1 MQFAYDSSGNLTSV
15 TPPGRPAHSFT
26 HTALDLDSVYTPP
39 SLGAGTWATEYR
51 YNPDRQLTEL
61 RRPDGVNISFG
72 YEATTG
78 RPSTVTFDRGT
89 LTMGY
94 SPTTGQLTGLTAP
107 SGVSQGF
114 TYDGMLPKT
123 VTWAGPVAGSVGVGY
138 NSDFRVTSQTVN
150 GANSLTFAYDRDG
163 LLTTAGT
170 LGLKRAGQTGFLERD
185 SLGATGSQ
193 VLGVWGYDPK
203 GALASYA
210 ASYTG
215 TGTTLFQTSYVRDSL
230 SRITELT
237 ETVQGVAQVQ
247 AFTYDSAGRLET
259 VRRNGTLTATYR
271 YDANGNRLDV
281 TTPGGVVSGSY
292 DAQDR
297 LTSYGSATYTYTANG
312 ELRTK
317 TDGTGTTSYTYDAL
331 GNLTRVQLPGGTDI
345 EYLIDAQNRRLGKKV
360 NGTLVQGFLWQG
372 QLAPVAELD
381 GSGAVVSRFVY
392 ATRVNVPDYLLKGGQ
407 TYRLIL
413 DHLGSVRLVVNTAD
427 GTVAQ
432 RLSYD
437 EFGQVT
443 ENTAPGFQPFG
454 YAGGLYDHQTGL
466 VRFGARDYD
475 ASTGRWTAKDPIG
488 FNGGDGNLYAYVGNE
503 PVGYIDP
510 TGLFVWDILD
520 VGFFLLSARDFLC
533 TPSWSNAGGLALD
546 ALGLL
551 PIVPS
556 LGAVRRTDDFVDLL
570 RTVDGPGLS
579 FAGRRAPEFPGGVST
594 EGGFLRSAEEYLA
607 DGYRDL
613 GRGRFVSRDGLRQV
627 RLGPHE
633 VNGPQM
639 HGHFEAYDR
648 AGGRV
653 IENTR
658 VDIIPD

>member
-1 MQFAYDSSGNLTSV
+1 MFWGGRAVQFAYDSSGNLTSV

-292 DAQDR
+292 DAQD
-297 LTSYGSATYTYTANG
+297 
-312 ELRTK
+312 
-317 TDGTGTTSYTYDAL
+317 
-331 GNLTRVQLPGGTDI
+331 
-345 EYLIDAQNRRLGKKV
+345 
-360 NGTLVQGFLWQG
+360 
-372 QLAPVAELD
+372 
-381 GSGAVVSRFVY
+381 
-392 ATRVNVPDYLLKGGQ
+392 
-407 TYRLIL
+407 
-413 DHLGSVRLVVNTAD
+413 
-427 GTVAQ
+427 
-432 RLSYD
+432 
-437 EFGQVT
+437 
-443 ENTAPGFQPFG
+443 
-454 YAGGLYDHQTGL
+454 
-466 VRFGARDYD
+466 
-475 ASTGRWTAKDPIG
+475 
-488 FNGGDGNLYAYVGNE
+488 
-503 PVGYIDP
+503 
-510 TGLFVWDILD
+510 
-520 VGFFLLSARDFLC
+520 
-533 TPSWSNAGGLALD
+533 
-546 ALGLL
+546 
-551 PIVPS
+551 
-556 LGAVRRTDDFVDLL
+556 
-570 RTVDGPGLS
+570 
-579 FAGRRAPEFPGGVST
+579 
-594 EGGFLRSAEEYLA
+594 
-607 DGYRDL
+607 
-613 GRGRFVSRDGLRQV
+613 
-627 RLGPHE
+627 
-633 VNGPQM
+633 
-639 HGHFEAYDR
+639 
-648 AGGRV
+648 
-653 IENTR
+653 
-658 VDIIPD
+658 